1 MFRDSSFC
9 RVTNLVRIEV
19 SCKCHIR
26 GKPIEASGG
35 QLYRRECDITKALP
49 MSQIILELLNVTKR
63 FGTFTAVDNVNLQ
76 IVRGEFFSLL
86 GPSGCGK
93 TTLLRMIAGFETT
106 TGGQILINNED
117 IAGLPPYKRPVNT
130 VFQHYALFP
139 HLNVYQNV
147 AFGLERKGLSADEI
161 KKSVG
166 EALDQMRLTGFEK
179 RRPSQLSGGQKQ
191 RVALARALVLR
202 PQVLLLDEPLGAL
215 DMKLRKEMQVE
226 LKNLQERLKITFI
239 FVTHDQ
245 EEALV
250 MSDRIGVMNVGKL
263 EQVGKSCSEIFER
276 PRTEF
281 VANFMG
287 ATNLFEATLSKM
299 NDRNYLSMADGVQFE
314 TNSNGSSEGPV
325 KFIIRPEK
333 LILSAEPIP
342 DRISLKVKIVDEVFQ
357 GQVTTWVVE
366 YGGKIFTV
374 LEQNSKVT
382 DEMGRFSRGDSAFV
396 SWNPK
401 HAVVLEDPIDN
412 SVETKRTRADETS
425 APQK

>member
-1 MFRDSSFC
+1 MA
-9 RVTNLVRIEV
+9 EV
-19 SCKCHIR
+19 
-26 GKPIEASGG
+26 
-35 QLYRRECDITKALP
+35 
-49 MSQIILELLNVTKR
+49 ILELRNVVKR
-63 FGTFTAVDNVNLQ
+63 FGPITAVDRVNLQ
-76 IVRGEFFSLL
+76 IERGEFFSLL

-106 TGGQILINNED
+106 TEGQILINGED
-117 IAGLPPYKRPVNT
+117 IASLPPYKRPVNT

-147 AFGLERKGLSADEI
+147 AFGLERKSMPQKDIDQTI
-161 KKSVG
+161 K
-166 EALDQMRLTGFEK
+166 EALDQMRLSGFEK

-250 MSDRIGVMNVGKL
+250 MSDRIGVMNAGQL

-287 ATNLFEATLSKM
+287 ATNLFEGMLARDNGKQ
-299 NDRNYLSMADGVQFE
+299 YLNMKDGPRFE
-314 TNSNGSSEGPV
+314 TEAKGKEGPV

-333 LILSAEPIP
+333 LGLTVESLPGRVSIP
-342 DRISLKVKIVDEVFQ
+342 VKIVDEVFQ
-357 GQVTTWVVE
+357 GTVTTWYVD
-366 YGGKIFTV
+366 YKGTTYTV
-374 LEQNSKVT
+374 MEQNSKVT
-382 DEMGRFSRGDSAFV
+382 DEMGRFSRGDSAYI

-401 HAVVLEDPIDN
+401 HAVILEN
-412 SVETKRTRADETS
+412 
-425 APQK
+425 

>member
-9 RVTNLVRIEV
+9 RVIKLLRIVV
-19 SCKCHIR
+19 SCKCHLR
-26 GKPIEASGG
+26 ERLREAGCE

-49 MSQIILELLNVTKR
+49 MAQIILELLSVTKR
-63 FGTFTAVDNVNLQ
+63 FGNFTAVDNVNLQ
-76 IVRGEFFSLL
+76 IERGEFFSLL

-106 TGGQILINNED
+106 TEGQILINNED

-147 AFGLERKGLSADEI
+147 AFGLERKGLSADEV
-161 KKSVG
+161 KKAVG
-166 EALDQMRLTGFEK
+166 EALEQMRLIGFEK

-287 ATNLFEATLSKM
+287 ATNLFEATLSKK
-299 NDRNYLSMADGVQFE
+299 NDRNYLSMADGIQFE
-314 TNSNGSSEGPV
+314 TNSNGHSEGPV

-366 YGGKIFTV
+366 HAGKIFTV

-382 DEMGRFSRGDSAFV
+382 DEMGRFSRGDSAYV

-401 HAVVLEDPIDN
+401 HAVVLEDPM
-412 SVETKRTRADETS
+412 KQS
-425 APQK
+425 AEIK

>member
-1 MFRDSSFC
+1 M
-9 RVTNLVRIEV
+9 T
-19 SCKCHIR
+19 
-26 GKPIEASGG
+26 
-35 QLYRRECDITKALP
+35 QT
-49 MSQIILELLNVTKR
+49 ILELRNVTKR
-63 FGTFTAVDNVNLQ
+63 FGTFTAVDRVNLQ
-76 IVRGEFFSLL
+76 IERGEFFSLL

-106 TGGQILINNED
+106 TEGQILINNED
-117 IAGLPPYKRPVNT
+117 IAALPPYKRPVNT

-139 HLNVYQNV
+139 HMNVYQNV
-147 AFGLERKGLSADEI
+147 SFGLERKGVSESEI
-161 KKSVG
+161 KTTVA
-166 EALDQMRLTGFEK
+166 EALDQMRLSGFEK
-179 RRPSQLSGGQKQ
+179 RRPSQLSGGQRQ

-215 DMKLRKEMQVE
+215 DMKLRKDMQVE

-250 MSDRIGVMNVGKL
+250 MSDRIGVMNAGKL

-287 ATNLFEATLSKM
+287 ATNLFEGNLSKK
-299 NDRNYLSMADGVQFE
+299 
-314 TNSNGSSEGPV
+314 GSQTILKMPEGPEFEINHEGHPEG
-325 KFIIRPEK
+325 KAQFIVRPEK
-333 LILSAEPIP
+333 LILSAEPIA
-342 DRISLKVKIVDEVFQ
+342 DRISIKVEVVDEVFQ
-357 GQVTTWVVE
+357 GTVTTWFVKF
-366 YGGKIFTV
+366 GSKILTI

-382 DEMGRFSRGDSAFV
+382 DEMGRFERGDSAFV

-401 HAVVLEDPIDN
+401 HVVVLEHF
-412 SVETKRTRADETS
+412 
-425 APQK
+425 